1 MNTHYEERMKK
12 LLRQS
17 LPPVKG
23 DAGPE
28 RDLWPAMLRRLDAG
42 TTARALS
49 GWAWLNG
56 AWFDGAL
63 LAGLVGLIASFPTA
77 IPVFLYY
84 L

>member
-1 MNTHYEERMKK
+1 MNAHDEDGMKN

-17 LPPVKG
+17 LPPVDG

-28 RDLWPAMLRRLDAG
+28 RDLWPAMLRRLDVESA
-42 TTARALS
+42 APAFS
-49 GWAWLNG
+49 GWTV
-56 AWFDGAL
+56 FDGAL
-63 LAGLVGLIASFPTA
+63 LAGLVGVAVLFPAS

>member
-1 MNTHYEERMKK
+1 MNTHDEEHMKK
-12 LLRQS
+12 LLRQA
-17 LPPVKG
+17 LPPVKS

-28 RDLWPAMLRRLDAG
+28 RDLWPAVLRRLDAE
-42 TTARALS
+42 TASS
-49 GWAWLNG
+49 GWAGFNS

-63 LAGLVGLIASFPTA
+63 LAGLVGLVSIFPSA

>member
-1 MNTHYEERMKK
+1 MNAHDEDGMKN

-17 LPPVKG
+17 LPPVDG

-28 RDLWPAMLRRLDAG
+28 RDLWPAMRLRLDTRIDAR
-42 TTARALS
+42 TAARAFS
-49 GWAWLNG
+49 GWAV
-56 AWFDGAL
+56 FDGAL
-63 LAGLVGLIASFPTA
+63 LAGLGGVAVLFPAS

>member
-1 MNTHYEERMKK
+1 MNTHDEERMKK

-17 LPPVKG
+17 LPPVK
-23 DAGPE
+23 DEAGPG
-28 RDLWPAMLRRLDAG
+28 RDLWPDVLRRLDAG
-42 TTARALS
+42 ADAPAIS
-49 GWAWLNG
+49 GW

-63 LAGLVGLIASFPTA
+63 LAGLVGLVAIFPSA